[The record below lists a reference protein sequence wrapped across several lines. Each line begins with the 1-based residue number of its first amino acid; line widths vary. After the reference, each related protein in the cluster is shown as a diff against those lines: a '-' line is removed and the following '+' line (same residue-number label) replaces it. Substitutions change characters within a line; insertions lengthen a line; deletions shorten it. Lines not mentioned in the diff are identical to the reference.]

1 MRTFTIG
8 RGTGKDIYYAN
19 PEVSSNHAEII
30 AENGNYTLVD
40 HSMNGTIVNGNR
52 VHNSSY
58 PLHRGDTVL
67 FAGREMLDWNRIGPE
82 EPEPQS
88 GTNVFAILGFVFAF
102 IVAPLGIIFSAI
114 GVGKA
119 KKTGK
124 LKGLA
129 IAGLVL
135 SIIFTAIYVIW
146 FFILGAIGEAYEY
159 MDLDDLLYEFY

>member
-30 AENGNYTLVD
+30 VENGNYTLVD

-67 FAGREMLDWNRIGPE
+67 FAGREMLDWNRIVEPKPE
-82 EPEPQS
+82 G

-102 IVAPLGIIFSAI
+102 IVPPLGIIFSAI
-114 GVGKA
+114 GLSKA
-119 KKTGK
+119 KQTGK

-129 IAGLVL
+129 VAGLIL